1 MALYADS
8 VARLIEQFEKLPGI
22 GHKSAQRVAFH
33 LLNQNPAVVEQF
45 AATLVEARKS
55 LKFCSVCQNMSDK
68 DVCDICD
75 NVGRDQS
82 VICVVAEPKDIFT
95 FEKTREFLGL
105 YHVLHGLISP
115 LDGVTP
121 DQLKIKELM
130 TRLSDGTVKEIIMAT
145 NPDTEGEATAM
156 YISRLLRPMEV
167 KVTRLAYG
175 VPVGSQLEYADE
187 VTLSRALE
195 GRQEM

>member
-68 DVCDICD
+68 DVCDICG
-75 NVGRDQS
+75 NPARDKS
-82 VICVVAEPKDIFT
+82 VICVVEDPRDVVAME
-95 FEKTREFLGL
+95 RSMEFRGL
-105 YHVLHGLISP
+105 YHVLHGVISP
-115 LDGVTP
+115 SRGIDP
-121 DQLKIKELM
+121 DDIRLKELVARM
-130 TRLSDGTVKEIIMAT
+130 AEDVEEVIVAT
-145 NPDTEGEATAM
+145 NPTVEGETTAM
-156 YISRLLRPMEV
+156 YISKLLSPLGV
-167 KVTRLAYG
+167 NVTRLAHG
-175 VPVGSQLEYADE
+175 LPVGGDIEYADE
-187 VTLSRALE
+187 ITLAKALQ
-195 GRQEM
+195 GRTKI

>member
-68 DVCDICD
+68 DVCDICG
-75 NVGRDQS
+75 NPARDKS
-82 VICVVAEPKDIFT
+82 VICVVEDPRDVVAME
-95 FEKTREFLGL
+95 RSMEFRGL
-105 YHVLHGLISP
+105 YHVLHGVISP
-115 LDGVTP
+115 SRGIDP
-121 DQLKIKELM
+121 DDIRLKELVARM
-130 TRLSDGTVKEIIMAT
+130 ADDVEEVIVAT
-145 NPDTEGEATAM
+145 NPTVEGETTAM
-156 YISRLLRPMEV
+156 YISKLLSPLGV
-167 KVTRLAYG
+167 NVTRIAHGL
-175 VPVGSQLEYADE
+175 PVGGDIEYADE
-187 VTLSRALE
+187 ITLAKALQ
-195 GRQEM
+195 GRTKI

>member
-68 DVCDICD
+68 DVCDICG
-75 NVGRDQS
+75 NPARDKS
-82 VICVVAEPKDIFT
+82 VICVVEDPRDVVAME
-95 FEKTREFLGL
+95 RSMEFRGL
-105 YHVLHGLISP
+105 YHVLHGVISP
-115 LDGVTP
+115 SRGIDP
-121 DQLKIKELM
+121 DDIRLKELVARM
-130 TRLSDGTVKEIIMAT
+130 AEDVEEVIVAT
-145 NPDTEGEATAM
+145 NPTVEGETTAM
-156 YISRLLRPMEV
+156 YISKLLSPLGV
-167 KVTRLAYG
+167 NVTRIAHGL
-175 VPVGSQLEYADE
+175 PVGGDIEYADE
-187 VTLSRALE
+187 ITLAKALQ
-195 GRQEM
+195 GRTKI